1 MKFKLWRF
9 VAMCLCFGVFCV
21 TMTAQN
27 QTLAA
32 AAGGKYVIS
41 AKAGGVNFV
50 QGSVSIGRS
59 DGTSGV
65 LVKGDELEIGDV
77 VSTGPDGKAEILL
90 NPGSFVRLGG
100 NSTFRFKTTSLEDLR
115 LELDSGSA
123 ILEVFATKEFQVRV
137 ATPKAK
143 YVLIET
149 GVYRFDVSSDRN
161 ASLKVWKGRARL
173 ETSDDAIKS
182 GRAVTSGSLAIAKFD
197 RDEKDSL
204 DEWSK
209 MRGKDLAKMSSTFQR
224 ASLRTSLMSSFI
236 GRRWNMYNS
245 FGLWVFDPIYGGSCF
260 LPFGYG
266 WNSPYGFGY
275 GSYIGWYNLPSV
287 IYYPPP
293 PTSTG
298 GGSGTPTRGPVVTMD
313 DPQTAPF
320 MKIQRT
326 MGGGGVRGADRGGS
340 GYDPSSSGPVYSPAP
355 TAVPTRSDDAPVRT
369 VSPGP
374 PRGVRQP

>member
-9 VAMCLCFGVFCV
+9 MAICLCFGVFCV
-21 TMTAQN
+21 SLTAQN
-27 QTLAA
+27 ETLAA

-50 QGSVSIGRS
+50 QGSVTVGRS
-59 DGTSGV
+59 DGTRGV
-65 LVKGDELEIGDV
+65 LVKGEDLEIGDE

-100 NSTFRFKTTSLEDLR
+100 NSTFRFKTTSLEDLK

-143 YVLIET
+143 YILIET
-149 GVYRFDVSSDRN
+149 GVYRVDVSGDRN
-161 ASLKVWKGRARL
+161 AGLKVWKGRARL
-173 ETSDDAIKS
+173 ESSEDTIKS
-182 GRAVTSGSLAIAKFD
+182 GRAVTSDSVAIAKFD

-209 MRGKDLAKMSSTFQR
+209 SRGKDLAKMSSSFER
-224 ASLRTSLMSSFI
+224 ASLRTSLMRSFL
-236 GRRWNMYNS
+236 GRGWNMYNS

-275 GSYIGWYNLPSV
+275 GSYIGWYNLPPV
-287 IYYPPP
+287 IYYPP
-293 PTSTG
+293 TTTG
-298 GGSGTPTRGPVVTMD
+298 GGNPTRGPVVSMD
-313 DPQTAPF
+313 NPQAPPF
-320 MKIQRT
+320 QKIQRT
-326 MGGGGVRGADRGGS
+326 MGGGVRGADRGGS
-340 GYDPSSSGPVYSPAP
+340 GYDPSSGSPAP
-355 TAVPTRSDDAPVRT
+355 TYVPAPTAAPMKSDDAPVRT
-369 VSPGP
+369 ISPGP